1 MNPKISGA
9 ALILE
14 NGMVFTGQSF
24 GAEKTATG
32 EVVFNTGMVGYVESI
47 TDPSYAGQVLCQTYP
62 LIGNYGVNSEWY
74 ESEKPRI
81 EGYIVHELCEKPSHW
96 ASQSSL
102 DAWLASNNV
111 PGICGIDTRR
121 LTKILRVRG
130 VMLGVLAT
138 GDFDIEALSKCPIA
152 DPNKADLVAAVTT
165 KKVVLH
171 NQEGKGRVVV
181 IDCGIKNSIIK
192 SLVARNLQVVQVPAD
207 CSADK
212 IMEFE
217 PAGILISNGP
227 GDPKKAGYVVDTT
240 RKLIEYKLPVF
251 GICLG
256 NQIIAL
262 ASALDT
268 YKLKFGHRGQNHPC
282 IDLATKR
289 CYITSQNHGYAV
301 KPDENSDLKASF
313 VNANDKSV
321 EGVEHAKLPV
331 FGVQFHPEAAP
342 GPYDTGFLFDKFAK
356 MIGVR
361 LR

>member
-24 GAEKTATG
+24 GAEKTVTG

-47 TDPSYAGQVLCQTYP
+47 TDASYAGQILCQTYP

-102 DAWLASNNV
+102 DDFLQSNGV
-111 PGICGIDTRR
+111 PGISGIDTRR
-121 LTKILRVRG
+121 LTKVIRVQG
-130 VMLGVLAT
+130 VMLGILAA
-138 GDFDIEALSKCPIA
+138 GDFDLEALKKRPIA
-152 DPNKADLVAAVTT
+152 DPNKTDLVAAVTT
-165 KKVVLH
+165 EKVVLH

-181 IDCGIKNSIIK
+181 IDCGVKNSIIK
-192 SLVARNLQVVQVPAD
+192 SLVARNLQVIQVPAS
-207 CSADK
+207 CSAGK
-212 IMEFE
+212 IMEFA
-217 PAGILISNGP
+217 PDGILISNGP
-227 GDPKKAGYVVDTT
+227 GDPKKVDYVIDTVK
-240 RKLIEYKLPVF
+240 KLIEYKLPMF

-256 NQIIAL
+256 NQIVSLAL
-262 ASALDT
+262 GLDT

-289 CYITSQNHGYAV
+289 CYITSQNHGYVV
-301 KPDENSDLKASF
+301 KPEADNDLKASF

-321 EGVEHAKLPV
+321 EGVEHSTLPV

-342 GPYDTGFLFDKFAK
+342 GPYDTGFLFDKFAR
-356 MIGVR
+356 MVR
-361 LR
+361 CQK